1 MAPNPRIKKLYR
13 IGKVSQLTGVEP
25 HVLRYWESV
34 FGLLRPNRELSK
46 QRWYRQSDIDL
57 ILEIKRLL
65 HQEKYTLSGVKQWLA
80 QGSPQ
85 ARRTASS
92 SPSAESKPASSGTQL
107 TELLRLV
114 CAELKAIQE
123 ILR

>member
-1 MAPNPRIKKLYR
+1 VAPHRRNKKLYR
-13 IGKVSQLTGVEP
+13 IGEVSQLTGVEP

-34 FGLLRPNRELSK
+34 FGILRPNRRLSK
-46 QRWYRQSDIDL
+46 QRWYRQSDVDL

-65 HQEKYTLSGVKQWLA
+65 HDEKYTLSGVKQYLS
-80 QGSPQ
+80 QGPPQ
-85 ARRTASS
+85 TNCASS
-92 SPSAESKPASSGTQL
+92 ACHYRDLKPDFPEVQL